1 MPRHMLLK
9 TVPADVPKRSF
20 HRTLPPEGLVEKRP
34 TAAYIDTGALKHNYS
49 RLRAMIPPDVKIMAI
64 VKANAYGHGD
74 AQCARIFE
82 DAGCDSLGV
91 AIPEEGAALRS
102 SGIRAP
108 IVVLGGIFPG
118 QIKDV
123 FELDLTPV
131 VFDISTARLISSY
144 ARSWLPSG
152 KTKNIHVKI
161 DTGMGRLGLLAHQ
174 VSPFFNAL
182 KGLPGIKVQAL
193 LSHFSESEDEESAF
207 TKVQL
212 GAFLDIVKEVKDIG
226 FEPEF
231 IDMANSAAA
240 IAHPDTHLNL
250 VRPGLSLYG
259 AYPSA
264 PLKQKTDLKP
274 AMQLKTRI
282 MLLKNVPAGFFVSY
296 GRKFATTR
304 ESVIATLPIGYA
316 DGVPRRLSGAGSV
329 LVRGKKVPIVGVVCM
344 DLTMCDVTDVP
355 DVTAGDEAV
364 IIGSQGPAAITVE
377 DVAAQAGTIS
387 YEILCNI
394 SGRVPRIYV

>member
-1 MPRHMLLK
+1 M
-9 TVPADVPKRSF
+9 
-20 HRTLPPEGLVEKRP
+20 EKRP
-34 TAAYIDTGALKHNYS
+34 TAAYINVGALKHNYS
-49 RLRAMIPPDVKIMAI
+49 RMREMIPPDVKMMAR

-91 AIPEEGAALRS
+91 ALPEEGAALRKA
-102 SGIRAP
+102 GIKLP

-118 QIKDV
+118 QIKDI

-131 VFDISTARLISSY
+131 VFDISTARLLSSY
-144 ARSWLPSG
+144 ARSSG
-152 KTKNIHVKI
+152 KTKDIHVKL

-174 VSPFFNAL
+174 IAPFFNAL
-182 KGLPGIKVQAL
+182 KDLPGIRVQAL
-193 LSHFSESEDEESAF
+193 ISHFSESEDVESSF
-207 TKVQL
+207 TKDQL
-212 GAFLDIVKEVKDIG
+212 NAFVEIVEEIKELG
-226 FEPEF
+226 FDPEF

-240 IAHPDTHLNL
+240 MAHPDTHLNL
-250 VRPGLSLYG
+250 VRPGISLYG
-259 AYPSA
+259 AYPSPA
-264 PLKQKTDLKP
+264 LKQKADLKP
-274 AMQLKTRI
+274 ALQLKTRI
-282 MLLKNVPAGFFVSY
+282 LLLKNVPAGFFVSY

-316 DGVPRRLSGAGSV
+316 DGVPRRLSGVGSI
-329 LVRGKKVPIVGVVCM
+329 LVRGKKCPITGVVTM
-344 DLTMCDVTDVP
+344 DMTMCDVTDVP

-364 IIGSQGPAAITVE
+364 IIGSQGPASITVE

>member
-1 MPRHMLLK
+1 
-9 TVPADVPKRSF
+9 
-20 HRTLPPEGLVEKRP
+20 
-34 TAAYIDTGALKHNYS
+34 
-49 RLRAMIPPDVKIMAI
+49 MAI

-74 AQCARIFE
+74 VQCARIFE
-82 DAGCDSLGV
+82 DAGCDCLGV
-91 AIPEEGAALRS
+91 AIPEEGAALRKA
-102 SGIRAP
+102 GIKLP

-131 VFDISTARLISSY
+131 VFDISTARLISSF
-144 ARSWLPSG
+144 ARSGSASG
-152 KTKNIHVKI
+152 KIKNIHVKI

-182 KGLPGIKVQAL
+182 KELPGIKVQAL
-193 LSHFSESEDEESAF
+193 LSHFSESEDAESAF
-207 TKVQL
+207 TKIQL
-212 GAFLDIVKEVKDIG
+212 GAFLDIVKEINELG
-226 FEPEF
+226 FDPEF

-250 VRPGLSLYG
+250 VRPGITLYG
-259 AYPSA
+259 AYPA
-264 PLKQKTDLKP
+264 PALKQKTALKP
-274 AMQLKTRI
+274 VMQLKTRI
-282 MLLKNVPAGFFVSY
+282 MLLKNVPAGFFISY

-316 DGVPRRLSGAGSV
+316 DGLPRRLSGVGSV
-329 LVRGKKVPIVGVVCM
+329 IVRGRKVPITGVVCM

-364 IIGSQGPAAITVE
+364 IIGHQDSTAITVE

-394 SGRVPRIYV
+394 SARVPRVYI

>member
-1 MPRHMLLK
+1 M
-9 TVPADVPKRSF
+9 
-20 HRTLPPEGLVEKRP
+20 VEKRP
-34 TAAYIDTGALKHNYS
+34 TAAYIDIGALRHNYS
-49 RLRAMIPPDVKIMAI
+49 RLRAMIPPDVKMMAI

-74 AQCARIFE
+74 AQAARVFE
-82 DAGCDSLGV
+82 DLGCDSLGV

-102 SGIRAP
+102 SGIKLP

-123 FELDLTPV
+123 FEFDLTPV
-131 VFDISTARLISSY
+131 VFDISTARLISSF
-144 ARSWLPSG
+144 ARSGSTSG
-152 KTKNIHVKI
+152 RTKNIHVKI
-161 DTGMGRLGLLAHQ
+161 DTGMGRLGLLPHQ

-182 KGLPGIKVQAL
+182 KDLPGIHVQAL

-207 TKVQL
+207 TKAQL
-212 GAFLDIVKEVKDIG
+212 DAFLDIVEEIKGIG
-226 FEPEF
+226 FDPEF

-259 AYPSA
+259 AYPA
-264 PLKQKTDLKP
+264 PTFKRKADLKP

-282 MLLKNVPAGFFVSY
+282 LLLKNVPAGFFISY

-316 DGVPRRLSGAGSV
+316 DGVPRRLSGVGSV
-329 LVRGKKVPIVGVVCM
+329 LVRGKKCPITGVVCM

-364 IIGSQGPAAITVE
+364 IIGSQGSASITVE

-394 SGRVPRIYV
+394 SGRVPRVYI